1 MAFTLDQDV
10 SGAAASPQPV
20 QQVQNT
26 SIAAG
31 VIGGLLDVGASFARG
46 MPTPTTATQSDRDR
60 AAIRA
65 KLREAQQAQ
74 SDGMSKDDL
83 VQNFAIELATL
94 GMNAEEKSLAVQILG
109 ADAFAVTQK
118 TPSVVDIK
126 IEQFNQAGLSIQQG
140 FIKTEIDKAA
150 AKGEEISDQVAAQR
164 AVDTYSAFQVAAS
177 AGIMQGNLDWASG
190 FDQNIRTLDSFTSA
204 VSKALQVE
212 QGGQN
217 FSLENL
223 QRLRDG
229 FLVLKS
235 QPAFQKPT
243 GTGNLEK
250 WEIMNSR
257 LSSVDNLF
265 TALQGYDA
273 ANATEAATRMMAT
286 LALDKGGSV
295 LAALAQKDPA
305 LTAQIAAGATK
316 ELKIAIAD
324 GYEVAEVDYK
334 TLNFDPAVLELMG
347 ITPSGQPVKDAPPI
361 KTLPPGDSFFSPEVS
376 EKFDS
381 SDDWTNGKNMMFHK
395 GAIESL
401 PIADLKNPE
410 TANAFATSVMSLS
423 YGLTKNTQP
432 STGYINSL
440 FSNASINKLNA
451 LEAQGGDGAVMAANL
466 RTAMGL
472 ALEHQQTVYGGLA
485 AGLTQTIPGIG
496 VDSTTGKYILTG
508 TGRDIQSLQAIAANY
523 YKNEGGFEAMWKEGG
538 SARTLLKSRL
548 ARSGEIEPDS
558 VAYDQF
564 LAATEVLDSALWK
577 GMAGQYAKVAGIPER
592 LKFFKDM
599 AKKIKVDIGSNAVED
614 LNPSEAGPTT
624 MGTQENPLKIAW
636 GTPNSLETVAGLGK
650 GVYYTAQDGTVKE
663 GFGGSGVEAQGSYA
677 NPWTVAN
684 EEAYTMVPVG
694 AHYRVGTNPT
704 VRIKKGQ

>member
-126 IEQFNQAGLSIQQG
+126 IEQFNQAGSTMQQG

-164 AVDTYSAFQVAAS
+164 AVETYSAFQVAAN
-177 AGIMQGNLDWASG
+177 AGMMQGNLDWASG

-235 QPAFQKPT
+235 QPSFQKPT
-243 GTGNLEK
+243 GTNNLEK

-257 LSSVDNLF
+257 LTSVDSLF

-295 LAALAQKDPA
+295 LAALSLKDPL
-305 LTAQIAAGATK
+305 LTAQIAANATK
-316 ELKIAIAD
+316 DLKTAIAD
-324 GYEVAEVDYK
+324 GYEVKEVVYK

-347 ITPSGQPVKDAPPI
+347 ITPSGQPVKDAPPTG
-361 KTLPPGDSFFSPEVS
+361 TLPPGDNFFSPDVS

-395 GAIESL
+395 GTIETL

-432 STGYINSL
+432 STGYINAL

-451 LEAQGGDGAVMAANL
+451 LEAPGGEGAVTAANL

-472 ALEHQQTVYGGLA
+472 ALQHQQTVYGGLA

-496 VDSTTGKYILTG
+496 VDSTTGKYTLTG
-508 TGRDIQSLQAIAANY
+508 TQPTIQSLQAVVAKY
-523 YKNEGGFEAMWKEGG
+523 YGGDFEAMWKEGG

-548 ARSGEIEPDS
+548 ARSGDIEPDS
-558 VAYDQF
+558 ATYDKF
-564 LAATEVLDSALWK
+564 LAATEVLDNPLWK
-577 GMAGQYAKVAGIPER
+577 GMAGQYAKVSGIPER

-614 LNPSEAGPTT
+614 LNPSAATPTVL
-624 MGTQENPLKIAW
+624 EP
-636 GTPNSLETVAGLGK
+636 TPEVSRPP
-650 GVYYTAQDGTVKE
+650 
-663 GFGGSGVEAQGSYA
+663 QGSVS
-677 NPWTVAN
+677 NPWAVAN

>member
-126 IEQFNQAGLSIQQG
+126 IEQFNQAGSTMQQG

-164 AVDTYSAFQVAAS
+164 AVETYSAFQVAAN
-177 AGIMQGNLDWASG
+177 AGMMQGNLDWASG

-235 QPAFQKPT
+235 QPSFQKPT

-257 LSSVDNLF
+257 LTSVDSLF

-286 LALDKGGSV
+286 LALDKGGTV
-295 LAALAQKDPA
+295 LAALSLKDPA
-305 LTAQIAAGATK
+305 LTAQIASAATLD
-316 ELKIAIAD
+316 LKTAIAD
-324 GYEVAEVDYK
+324 GYEVKEVDYK

-361 KTLPPGDSFFSPEVS
+361 KTLPPGDSFFSPDVS

-395 GAIESL
+395 GTIETL

-432 STGYINSL
+432 STGYINAL

-451 LEAQGGDGAVMAANL
+451 LEAQGGEGAVTAANL

-472 ALEHQQTVYGGLA
+472 ALQHQQTVYGGLA

-508 TGRDIQSLQAIAANY
+508 NQPTIQALQAVAAKY
-523 YKNEGGFEAMWKEGG
+523 YGKDFEAMWKEGG

-548 ARSGEIEPDS
+548 ARSGDIEPDS
-558 VAYDQF
+558 AAYDQF
-564 LAATEVLDSALWK
+564 LAATEVLDNPLWK
-577 GMAGQYAKVAGIPER
+577 GMAGQYAKVSGIPER

-599 AKKIKVDIGSNAVED
+599 AKRIKVDIGSNAVED
-614 LNPSEAGPTT
+614 LNPSAATPTVL
-624 MGTQENPLKIAW
+624 EP
-636 GTPNSLETVAGLGK
+636 TPEVSRPP
-650 GVYYTAQDGTVKE
+650 
-663 GFGGSGVEAQGSYA
+663 QGSVS
-677 NPWTVAN
+677 NPWAVAN

>member
-1 MAFTLDQDV
+1 MAFTLDQNV
-10 SGAAASPQPV
+10 SGAAAAPQPV
-20 QQVQNT
+20 EQVSNI
-26 SIAAG
+26 SVAAG
-31 VIGGLLDVGASFARG
+31 AISGLLDAGAAFARNI
-46 MPTPTTATQSDRDR
+46 PTPTTATQTDRDSKEYKTQ
-60 AAIRA
+60 IRNA
-65 KLREAQQAQ
+65 EQDKAR
-74 SDGMSKDDL
+74 GMSQDDL
-83 VQNFAIELATL
+83 AQKYGVIFASL
-94 GMNAEEKSLAVQILG
+94 GMNDEEKAIATKLIGQDVYTVPKQA
-109 ADAFAVTQK
+109 
-118 TPSVVDIK
+118 PSVVDLK
-126 IEQFNQAGLSIQQG
+126 IEQFNEAGFTIQVG
-140 FIKTEIDKAA
+140 FIEEERRKAVA
-150 AKGEEISDQVAAQR
+150 NGETISDTVASQR
-164 AVDTYSAFQVAAS
+164 AVETYSAFQVAAN
-177 AGIMQGNLDWASG
+177 AGIMQGNLEWSTG

-204 VSKALQVE
+204 VSKALSVE
-212 QGGQN
+212 QAGQN

-243 GTGNLEK
+243 GTQNLEK
-250 WEIMNSR
+250 WEIMDAR
-257 LSSVDNLF
+257 LASVDNLF

-286 LALDKGGSV
+286 LALEKGGSV
-295 LAALAQKDPA
+295 LAALSLKDPL
-305 LTAQIAAGATK
+305 LTAQIAANATK
-316 ELKIAIAD
+316 DLKTAIAD

-347 ITPSGQPVKDAPPI
+347 ITPSGNTVTDAPVLG
-361 KTLPPGDSFFSPEVS
+361 TLPPKDSFFSPEVS

-381 SDDWTNGKNMMFHK
+381 SDAWTNGQNMMFHK

-472 ALEHQQTVYGGLA
+472 ALQHQQTVYGGLA

-496 VDSTTGKYILTG
+496 VESTTGKYTLTG
-508 TGRDIQSLQAIAANY
+508 AQPNIQSLQAVVAKY
-523 YKNEGGFEAMWKEGG
+523 YGGDFEAMWKEGG

-564 LAATEVLDSALWK
+564 LAATEVLDSPLWK
-577 GMAGQYAKVAGIPER
+577 GMAGQYAKVSGIPER

-599 AKKIKVDIGSNAVED
+599 SKKIKVDIGPNAVED
-614 LNPSEAGPTT
+614 FNSSEAGPTNL
-624 MGTQENPLKIAW
+624 GTQENPIKIAW
-636 GTPNSLETVAGLGK
+636 GTPNALETVAGLGK
-650 GVYYTAQDGTVKE
+650 GMYYTAQDGTVKE

-677 NPWTVAN
+677 NPWSIGN
-684 EEAYTMVPVG
+684 EEAYAMVPVG
-694 AHYRVGTNPT
+694 ANYIAAGDPT
-704 VRIKKGQ
+704 QTIRIKGE